1 MAPFSLQQPLLALRT
16 VLSVPALR
24 RSLAAYLLFNSAEWA
39 VWVAVLVY
47 AHEFGGTTAAAIAVL
62 VQLLPAAV
70 IAPFAAA
77 LADRTARERML
88 AWTYFAQASAMS
100 IAVACL
106 LLDAPPMLVLAA
118 ATLVSVAI
126 SLSRPVYLSSLPAFA
141 RTPPELTAANSVST
155 MIESLAV
162 LVGPTIAALLTELA
176 GPALVFALFAVG
188 QALAGLL
195 AWRPASAGAVST
207 TVMRS
212 SARLSD
218 WFAGLAELRVQPH
231 GKLLLA
237 YVGVAHFLVGMADVL
252 AVVLAFEIL
261 TLGPSGPGV
270 LISAM
275 GFGGMLG
282 AAASIMLVGRRRLG
296 PALAAALLVA
306 GVPFAMA
313 GLVSEL
319 FVAVLLLA
327 AAGAGKC
334 VLEVASRTLLQRSM
348 DEDLLARVFALQE
361 GLMLL
366 ALAAGAMAVP
376 LLVSVLGPRGAF
388 FAAGLMLPLLAA
400 STWRRLRTIDALA
413 TLPSSALALL
423 RRVPMFGHLPTPIIE
438 RLASRLQVFE
448 FGAQETVIRQGEP
461 GGHFYVV
468 ESGQLAVAV
477 DGQPRPALLPGDS
490 FGEIALMRDL
500 PRTATVTTLTAA
512 RLWALDRATFLAA
525 ITGSRRAA
533 TEATRVA
540 DARLAATAVTKAAA
554 SGDRQP
560 PP

>member
-39 VWVAVLVY
+39 VWVAVLVF

-88 AWTYFAQASAMS
+88 AWTYFAQATAMS

-141 RTPPELTAANSVST
+141 KTPPELTAANSVST

-176 GPALVFALFAVG
+176 GPALVFALFALV

-195 AWRPASAGAVST
+195 AWRPASAGAVSA

-218 WFAGLAELRVQPH
+218 WFAGLSELRVQPH

-261 TLGPSGPGV
+261 ALGPSGPGL

-313 GLVSEL
+313 GLVSQL

-348 DEDLLARVFALQE
+348 DEDLLGRVFALQE

-413 TLPSSALALL
+413 TLPSPALALL
-423 RRVPMFGHLPTPIIE
+423 RRVPMFGHLPTPVIE

-448 FGAQETVIRQGEP
+448 FGAQETVIRQGEA

-468 ESGQLAVAV
+468 QSGRLAVAV

-533 TEATRVA
+533 TEASRVA